1 MPCVCNAIV
10 LRYAKGGEI
19 MSDDELYKQMY
30 YKLFNAVTDAIS
42 LIETEPTK
50 AKNILISVQQETEEI
65 FISQP

>member
-1 MPCVCNAIV
+1 
-10 LRYAKGGEI
+10 